1 MDTASN
7 GSSSGGA
14 GGGAGQHRPVQVW
27 FVVPFRLLCQ
37 ICLALPLAGL
47 VACLL
52 MAVVFQ
58 FGDIQETAC
67 QVRTLND
74 DLNLGTWYVHYV
86 GSTLLFK

>member
-1 MDTASN
+1 M
-7 GSSSGGA
+7 
-14 GGGAGQHRPVQVW
+14 
-27 FVVPFRLLCQ
+27 VPFRLLCQ

-67 QVRTLND
+67 QVSTLND
-74 DLNLGTWYVHYV
+74 DLNLGTWYIMLECWKYSAVQMNV
-86 GSTLLFK
+86 VKGCVT